1 MSESQTNDLLLDQY
15 NIGSPISEHHG
26 VRSCPAMQKDSD
38 NKYIV
43 KIISIPASQR
53 NLDALLL
60 AGAFPSPE
68 AARGYFEELA
78 GGIVKEAEVLQQ
90 LSKLEG
96 FLPYSQWQIT
106 PMEKG
111 TGFEVNLVSEYR
123 RSLERHFRKEP
134 MTHLGAVNLGL
145 DLCAALAVCRR
156 CGYLYVDLKPANVFV
171 GDDHEYRI
179 GDLGFV
185 PMDSLQ
191 YASLPD
197 RYRSAYTAPEI
208 TDAYCALN
216 TTLDTYA
223 AGLILYQAY
232 NNGVLPF
239 ADTAP
244 SEPLPAPL
252 YADYEMAQIIL
263 KACDPDPAARWEDP
277 LQMGK
282 AIVSYMQ
289 RNSVNDVPI
298 VPPAPQDAP
307 AAAEDD
313 FDDRDPEDEQLTNDS
328 AEEAVAIE
336 DLLEDVP
343 EDASE
348 EAFDQPAPIVEDES
362 DADVSVSVEELLDQ
376 NHIATDDEQ
385 EASDDPS
392 EEAAAESE
400 AIPVEDAIPEETI
413 DETLPSEESAAGLD
427 DAAMTDEVS
436 AILALADELIA
447 HEPPEPVVVP
457 EPADLIVPPLQ
468 EPIDDSDLSSAL
480 EAIQSQTP
488 EADENAEELPAEPVE
503 APVKQEETEAD
514 EEIEQ
519 QAKPPRSFKGLIIAL
534 LIIALALSLFT
545 GGYAFYKFYYLQ
557 TIDSISLVNH
567 DEQITVVLDT
577 DIDDALLTVVC
588 KDTYGNTLR
597 KEVVNGKAVF
607 DTLNPGTSYKFSV
620 EISGLHKLTGKKEV
634 SFTTA
639 EQTSVLNLSVVAG
652 SEDGSAILSFT
663 VQGPDSSWQ
672 VICSAEGESD
682 KTFSCTDHSATL
694 QGLTPGVT
702 YKLRLVPASAL
713 YVVGEDSL
721 EYTATSIILAQEPAV
736 ESFLNNQ
743 LVIAWTAPEG
753 AKVNRWT
760 VRCYNNNGFDQ
771 TVTVNEAKVTFSD
784 MDPSSAYNIDITAEG
799 MTKSVTISV
808 SKNTVQ
814 IYDLVV
820 SEVRNTGLNV
830 TWNFSGNKPEGGWRV
845 LYVIDGGTDKPML
858 INCTEPSVQLP
869 WVPGSHYTI
878 SIVQADGSTVLE
890 GETTFDT
897 AQAETFSGYWLTADS
912 LDFRTC
918 MPTDAQIVNQDMVTF
933 TDTFAPGTKASILMH
948 TGAIYQNGYE
958 EIINLYVIRD
968 ANGAVVSVTNPVRLW
983 ADMLE
988 GGFGLINLPA
998 VPSAAGAYSV
1008 DIFFNGM
1015 FVASVPF
1022 TVA

>member
-78 GGIVKEAEVLQQ
+78 DGIVKEAEVLQQ

-96 FLPYSQWQIT
+96 FLPYKHWQIT
-106 PMEKG
+106 SMEKG
-111 TGFEVNLVSEYR
+111 TGFEVHLVSDYR

-185 PMDSLQ
+185 PLDSLQ

-216 TTLDTYA
+216 TTLDIYA

-232 NNGVLPF
+232 NNDVLPF
-239 ADTAP
+239 ADVAP

-298 VPPAPQDAP
+298 VPPASPESP
-307 AAAEDD
+307 VAAEEE
-313 FDDRDPEDEQLTNDS
+313 FDDRDPEDEQMADDS
-328 AEEAVAIE
+328 VEEAVSIE
-336 DLLEDVP
+336 ALLEDTP
-343 EDASE
+343 EAVSE
-348 EAFDQPAPIVEDES
+348 DIFDQSAPVDAEES
-362 DADVSVSVEELLDQ
+362 NTGTAVSVAELLDQ
-376 NHIATDDEQ
+376 DHSESADMQ
-385 EASDDPS
+385 EAD
-392 EEAAAESE
+392 EAAEETEFSAEE
-400 AIPVEDAIPEETI
+400 PLPEERL

-427 DAAMTDEVS
+427 DTALTDEVS

-447 HEPPEPVVVP
+447 HDPPEPVVVP
-457 EPADLIVPPLQ
+457 EPADLVVPPLQ
-468 EPIDDSDLSSAL
+468 EPVDDSAPEESQAL
-480 EAIQSQTP
+480 PQ
-488 EADENAEELPAEPVE
+488 EADEHAEELSAEPVE
-503 APVKQEETEAD
+503 ATVKQEETEPD

-567 DEQITVVLDT
+567 DEQITVVLDS
-577 DIDDALLTVVC
+577 DIDDALLTVIC

-597 KEVVNGKAVF
+597 REVTNGKAVF
-607 DTLNPGTSYKFSV
+607 DSLNPDTSYKFSV
-620 EISGLHKLTGKKEV
+620 EISGLHKLTGKKEA

-639 EQTSVLNLSVVAG
+639 EQTSVLNLSVIGG

-682 KTFSCTDHSATL
+682 KTFSCTDHTATL

-702 YKLRLVPASAL
+702 YKIRLVPAATL

-721 EYTATSIILAQEPAV
+721 EYTATSVILAQEPTV

-753 AKVNRWT
+753 AAVNSWT
-760 VRCYNNNGFDQ
+760 VRCYDNSGFDQ
-771 TVTVNEAKVTFSD
+771 TVTVSETKATFAD
-784 MDPSSAYNIDITAEG
+784 MDPANAYNIDITAEG
-799 MTKSVTISV
+799 MIKSVTVSV
-808 SKNTVQ
+808 SKNTVHV
-814 IYDLVV
+814 YDISV
-820 SEVRNTGLNV
+820 SEVSNKGLNV

-845 LYVIDGGTDKPML
+845 LYVIDGGADKPML
-858 INCTEPSVQLP
+858 VNCAESSAQLP

-878 SIVQADGSTVLE
+878 SIVQADGSTVLK

-897 AQAETFSGYWLTADS
+897 AQAEAFSGYWLTADS

-918 MPTDAQIVNQDMVTF
+918 MPTDAQIVNQDTVTF
-933 TDTFAPGTKASILMH
+933 TDSFAPGTKASILMH
-948 TGAIYQNGYE
+948 TAAIYQNGYE
-958 EIINLYVIRD
+958 EINNLYVIRD
-968 ANGAVVSVTNPVRLW
+968 ANGAVVSITNPIRLW

-998 VPSAAGAYSV
+998 VPSVVGTYTV